1 MENEFGEKG
10 TKMEKITLSNSNMR
24 MIYDTKR
31 GGFVSVKSSLDAE
44 VTDFVLTPEEFPQ
57 YDVENA
63 KWLGT
68 VNGVVTVNGKEQLL
82 EQMFSKESRSYQVA
96 ENKVC
101 VVSKANRYAANT
113 DGLYLTQTF
122 EMKSTL
128 LEWTICLENKG
139 IKDIEIR
146 EMNLPLLMN
155 QYFRNDNDF
164 KYEHCVLRHTCIT
177 GNSSYLY
184 WEKSS
189 GNEPILLMLPLGD
202 TAFFNLEKE
211 QKEELFQSK
220 FGDGY
225 GYEGL
230 VRTYLVT
237 QKPVI
242 DCASNS
248 FALAAGKKRE
258 FRIGLTFLKNV
269 EEILTVLDEQGQ
281 IALRAVPGIV
291 GPIDTEF
298 EILTR
303 PVGAKVSLADP
314 ADEVLRTQIKNG
326 WCVSSIHFGGYG
338 RRKVVVSYGEK
349 KAYYCFFV
357 TEPVKAMID
366 EHAAFVAEN
375 HFETDKTDPCYH
387 ALLMWDMTNKR
398 RINNTFNPYFEDWWT
413 GGSDDPGLASGLFL
427 AEKNVYR
434 PQEKEL
440 HVLNSFIEDFIIGRL
455 TEQPGWRVHRMVPW
469 YVMFEPWAG
478 RGADDIWR
486 AFNYVH
492 VINIMRDM
500 YLIQKRNQLSYLRE
514 AAQYLKMAYEYTKAM
529 FHYWMF
535 PDGVGA
541 SEYGNMGEMTLPL
554 CLAKDLEAEG
564 FIQEAA
570 EMNAIFDK
578 KAHFFASENFPFGSE
593 MVYDSTAFEAVYSYG
608 KRIQSEHVMAAA
620 ANASFANRGKQPVWY
635 LYNTDVRGGGD
646 TEWNTSYMTQLGAYP
661 LLDYT
666 LDEGHV
672 KEDWILSYYGAFL
685 SGWLIYNSGGYWNAE
700 PENRGATG
708 WITMGKWIDETD
720 ARVFT
725 ETDKKKMGMPYVN
738 GCVSLSGEAGIG
750 FFGALRTA
758 CAIVLDHSVLGRIG
772 LGCTISNKGNETDE
786 ENGDDKRNGN
796 NKNNENNEEI
806 IVPHDG
812 LSMRVYHVP
821 QRLKIEI
828 DAGEIKE
835 IRISTKSIIIQANV
849 WGCDGAVLS
858 FLSIPEEGKKQQLLY
873 KKKVEKGEKIY
884 VKVEKTCLG
893 RKK

>member
-1 MENEFGEKG
+1 
-10 TKMEKITLSNSNMR
+10 MEKIILENSNMQ
-24 MIYDTKR
+24 MTYDTAR
-31 GGFVSVKSSLDAE
+31 GGFVSVKSPLDDYFA
-44 VTDFVLTPEEFPQ
+44 DFVITPEEFPQ
-57 YDVENA
+57 YDVENS

-68 VNGVVTVNGKEQLL
+68 IDGVVAVDGQKQLL
-82 EQMFSKESRSYQVA
+82 EHIFKKEAASYTID
-96 ENKVC
+96 ENKIRAV
-101 VVSKANRYAANT
+101 NT
-113 DGLYLTQTF
+113 ENGLSLTQTF
-122 EMKSTL
+122 EMKEDM
-128 LEWTICLENKG
+128 LEWTICLENSG
-139 IKDIEIR
+139 AKDIEVL
-146 EMNLPLLMN
+146 ELNLPLLMD

-177 GNSSYLY
+177 GSSSYLY

-189 GNEPILLMLPLGD
+189 GNTPVLLMLPLGN
-202 TAFFNLEKE
+202 TQLLNLEKE
-211 QKEELFQSK
+211 QEDKLFGSQ

-230 VRTYLVT
+230 VRAKLVT
-237 QKPVI
+237 QIPVI
-242 DCASNS
+242 DVPSNT
-248 FALAAGKKRE
+248 FVLATSEKKV
-258 FRIGLTFLKNV
+258 FQIGFTFLKDVEQIPNV
-269 EEILTVLDEQGQ
+269 LEEKEQ
-281 IALRAVPGIV
+281 IALCAVPGIV
-291 GPIDTEF
+291 GPITTNFMIMTKPAEA
-298 EILTR
+298 I
-303 PVGAKVSLADP
+303 VSLDDP
-314 ADEVLRTQIKNG
+314 ADEILETTIKNG
-326 WCVSSIHFGGYG
+326 WKVSTVRFGGYG
-338 RRKVVVSYGEK
+338 RRKVSVNSADK
-349 KAYYCFFV
+349 TAHYCFFV
-357 TEPVKAMID
+357 TEAVQTMID

-375 HFETDKTDPCYH
+375 HFETDENDPCYH

-398 RINNTFNPYFEDWWT
+398 RINSTFNPYFEDWWT

-440 HVLNSFIEDFIIGRL
+440 RVLNSFVEDFIIKRL

-478 RGADDIWR
+478 RGADDVWR

-492 VINIMRDM
+492 IINIMRDM
-500 YLIQKRNQLSYLRE
+500 YLIQKKNQLSYLRE
-514 AAQYLKMAYEYTKAM
+514 STQYLKMAYEYTKAM
-529 FHYWMF
+529 FNYWMF

-554 CLAKDLEAEG
+554 YLAQDLESEG

-593 MVYDSTAFEAVYSYG
+593 MVYDSTAFEAVYGYG
-608 KRIQSEHVMAAA
+608 KRIHSEHVMAAA
-620 ANASFANRGKQPVWY
+620 AKASFANRGKQPVWY

-661 LLDYT
+661 LIDYA

-700 PENRGATG
+700 HENHGATG
-708 WITMGKWIDETD
+708 WITMGKWIDDTD

-725 ETDKKKMGMPYVN
+725 EADKKKMWMPYVN

-758 CAIVLDHSVLGRIG
+758 CSIVMDHSVLGRIG
-772 LGCTISNKGNETDE
+772 LGCTVSKEGSEEVISL
-786 ENGDDKRNGN
+786 
-796 NKNNENNEEI
+796 
-806 IVPHDG
+806 HDG
-812 LSMRVYHVP
+812 LGMRFYHVP
-821 QRLKIEI
+821 QRLKIQI

-835 IRISTKSIIIQANV
+835 IRISDNEVTILADV
-849 WGCDGAVLS
+849 WGCDGAEIS
-858 FLSIPEEGKKQQLLY
+858 FMSIPEEGKKQQLLY
-873 KKKVEKGEKIY
+873 KLSANKGENVC
-884 VKVEKTCLG
+884 VKV
-893 RKK
+893 KKELLAIK

>member
-1 MENEFGEKG
+1 MK
-10 TKMEKITLSNSNMR
+10 KITLENSNMKV
-24 MIYDTKR
+24 IYDTKR
-31 GGFVSVKSSLDAE
+31 GGFVSVKSPLDAGT
-44 VTDFVLTPEEFPQ
+44 TDFVLTPEEFPQ
-57 YDVENA
+57 YDVDNS

-68 VNGVVTVNGKEQLL
+68 VNGVIAVKGNKQPLEQL
-82 EQMFSKESRSYQVA
+82 FKKEMTVYTA
-96 ENKVC
+96 DENKIC
-101 VVSKANRYAANT
+101 AVSKAENT
-113 DGLYLTQTF
+113 DLCLVQTF
-122 EMKSTL
+122 EMKDHL
-128 LEWTICLENKG
+128 LEWTICLENNG
-139 IKDIEIR
+139 SKDIEIL
-146 EMNLPLLMN
+146 ELNLPLLMN
-155 QYFRNDNDF
+155 QYFRKDNDF
-164 KYEHCVLRHTCIT
+164 KYERCVLRHTCIT

-189 GNEPILLMLPLGD
+189 GNAPVLLMLPLGD

-211 QKEELFQSK
+211 QKDELFQSK

-242 DCASNS
+242 DCASSS
-248 FALAAGKKRE
+248 FVLAAGKKRE

-269 EEILTVLDEQGQ
+269 EEIATVLDEQGQ
-281 IALRAVPGIV
+281 IVLRGVPGIV

-298 EILTR
+298 EILTK
-303 PVGAKVSLADP
+303 PVDAKVSLADP
-314 ADEVLRTQIKNG
+314 ADKILKTQIKNG
-326 WCVSSIHFGGYG
+326 WRVSQVRFGRYG

-357 TEPVKAMID
+357 TEPVQTMID
-366 EHAAFVAEN
+366 DHAAFVAQN
-375 HFETDKTDPCYH
+375 HFETDEKDPCYH

-398 RINNTFNPYFEDWWT
+398 RINSTFNPYFEDWWT

-440 HVLNSFIEDFIIGRL
+440 QVLNSFVEDFIIKRL

-478 RGADDIWR
+478 RGADDVWR

-514 AAQYLKMAYEYTKAM
+514 STQYLKMAYEYTKAM
-529 FHYWMF
+529 FNYWMF

-554 CLAKDLEAEG
+554 YLAKDLEAEG

-593 MVYDSTAFEAVYSYG
+593 MVYDSTAFEAVYGYG
-608 KRIQSEHVMAAA
+608 KRIQNEHIMAAA

-661 LLDYT
+661 LIDYT

-672 KEDWILSYYGAFL
+672 NEDWILSYYGAFL

-700 PENRGATG
+700 HENHGATG
-708 WITMGKWIDETD
+708 WITMGKWINDTN
-720 ARVFT
+720 VGIFT
-725 ETDKKKMGMPYVN
+725 EADKKKMWMPYVN

-750 FFGALRTA
+750 FFGALRSA
-758 CAIVLDHSVLGRIG
+758 CSIVMDHSVLGRIG
-772 LGCTISNKGNETDE
+772 LGCTVSTKSSEN
-786 ENGDDKRNGN
+786 NGDNG
-796 NKNNENNEEI
+796 KNENSETSESSEEI
-806 IVPHDG
+806 IIPHDG

-821 QRLKIEI
+821 QHLKFEI

-835 IRISTKSIIIQANV
+835 IRINEKTIAIQAKV

-858 FLSIPEEGKKQQLLY
+858 ILLIPEEGKKQQLLY
-873 KKKVEKGEKIY
+873 EVKVQSGEKICTE
-884 VKVEKTCLG
+884 VEKELLQS
-893 RKK
+893 K